1 MPKSGAAHSRRTS
14 RHQAFIAEDT
24 AAKGSE
30 KRRAL
35 HNKPNEDKNAIT
47 HGVKSKFGERNRLL
61 IDARLATGD
70 TRESLLK
77 KAAAIAP
84 LTLRERRPYRG

>member
-1 MPKSGAAHSRRTS
+1 MAKSGAAHSRRTS

-24 AAKGSE
+24 AAKGPE

-35 HNKPNEDKNAIT
+35 ARPPKPGNPEVT
-47 HGVKSKFGERNRLL
+47 HGILHQFGQRNRYI

-84 LTLRERRPYRG
+84 LTLRERKQFRG